1 MADKDGPLTF
11 AKHEEL
17 QLMSPGKVFD
27 TGEYMTSLVNLTI
40 KDYTGSRV
48 SFIKDWFEQLRL
60 LNEFATPGSRMGYEF
75 AKSLLLKAVRDDDHL
90 PDAFT
95 ELIFDTN
102 SIISM
107 ETMKLHMLK
116 KAALYDGKDNFL
128 KTTGTNRKNAISI
141 HVADR

>member
-90 PDAFT
+90 PDAFR

-107 ETMKLHMLK
+107 ETMKLDMLK
-116 KAALYDGKDNFL
+116 
-128 KTTGTNRKNAISI
+128 
-141 HVADR
+141 